1 MALSLKRK
9 PKDEANAPEAAPAK
23 KKRVRRKGKGEG
35 EAPKKSAKSPLG
47 NGKKRHFAFFIG
59 DDGAI
64 LVYMEGR
71 TVVRRLFAPT
81 AGLEHTKTIIE
92 LMGQHPQ
99 APVRVFMD
107 VIDQQ
112 YLRQTFPPVS
122 KLSLGGIVDRRLQR
136 DFAAE
141 DLKGAILLGREE
153 TARKDWIFLL
163 VALTNTTHFQQWME
177 LILEQPNRLQG
188 VYLLPVE
195 TENFLKA
202 LGQAMPDNGEETPVW
217 QMLISHNKVSGFRIV
232 VLRNG
237 KLTFSRVGQAV
248 GEASPAV
255 LAGNIEQE
263 IQNSIEY
270 IRRLGYNDGAGL
282 EVFSISSAEVRDSI
296 DPKRINAARINLL
309 SPFDVAELLDLK
321 QAALAADRFGDV
333 VLASALSLSKK
344 TPLQLKPVYAQK
356 LDKIYMA
363 RLGLRAVAALAV
375 LALVAMAGISVAEVF
390 SARSKV
396 RELEASLAQGTPSLA
411 LLRRQVDQ
419 LGIDV
424 NTKSDIVS
432 FFSIKKPGAY
442 SPIDAIDELGKLRSD
457 SVSIEGW
464 EWTRMDSAGTEGAQQ
479 QASAPDA
486 QAYPVKI
493 EAKAELIGEFPD
505 NQTILETVARY
516 REYLASSI
524 KDYKIEIPGSDL
536 AGGSKISVAVGAA
549 KSEDAT
555 PQSTTLNVIMH
566 GPVEQ
571 NAAQNQASPAAPGGG
586 AM

>member
-1 MALSLKRK
+1 MSEGDLLHVVASDNIG
-9 PKDEANAPEAAPAK
+9 PT
-23 KKRVRRKGKGEG
+23 RR
-35 EAPKKSAKSPLG
+35 
-47 NGKKRHFAFFIG
+47 I
-59 DDGAI
+59 
-64 LVYMEGR
+64 
-71 TVVRRLFAPT
+71 
-81 AGLEHTKTIIE
+81 
-92 LMGQHPQ
+92 
-99 APVRVFMD
+99 
-107 VIDQQ
+107 
-112 YLRQTFPPVS
+112 
-122 KLSLGGIVDRRLQR
+122 
-136 DFAAE
+136 
-141 DLKGAILLGREE
+141 
-153 TARKDWIFLL
+153 
-163 VALTNTTHFQQWME
+163 
-177 LILEQPNRLQG
+177 
-188 VYLLPVE
+188 
-195 TENFLKA
+195 
-202 LGQAMPDNGEETPVW
+202 
-217 QMLISHNKVSGFRIV
+217 
-232 VLRNG
+232 
-237 KLTFSRVGQAV
+237 
-248 GEASPAV
+248 
-255 LAGNIEQE
+255 
-263 IQNSIEY
+263 
-270 IRRLGYNDGAGL
+270 
-282 EVFSISSAEVRDSI
+282 
-296 DPKRINAARINLL
+296 
-309 SPFDVAELLDLK
+309 
-321 QAALAADRFGDV
+321 
-333 VLASALSLSKK
+333 
-344 TPLQLKPVYAQK
+344 
-356 LDKIYMA
+356 
-363 RLGLRAVAALAV
+363 LGLALIWGSPAV

-432 FFSIKKPGAY
+432 FYSIRKPGAY

-549 KSEDAT
+549 KSEDTT